1 MVKKRSLKIRFLALF
16 VTVFICLNG
25 AGAACV
31 AYCQSTM
38 GEPEDAADHC
48 PLKKLSGHCNK
59 EGDNSSPSFSAI
71 GSGADCCPMTV
82 SFFAGPIEK
91 NSFSVKHVAAA
102 TVITPATF
110 VFSFRSV
117 TPLRS
122 AMSYRGPPPID
133 RRPDRI
139 KHRVLLI

>member
-1 MVKKRSLKIRFLALF
+1 MVQTRSLKVRFLSLF

-38 GEPEDAADHC
+38 DAPEESADHC

-59 EGDNSSPSFSAI
+59 EGENPSPSFSKN
-71 GSGADCCPMTV
+71 GSDADCCPMTV

-91 NSFSVKHVAAA
+91 HSFSVKQPAAA
-102 TVITPATF
+102 AVIKVEVSRP
-110 VFSFRSV
+110 SFASLV
-117 TPLRS
+117 PLRS
-122 AMSYRGPPPID
+122 AVSYRGPPPID

-139 KHRVLLI
+139 KHQVLLI

>member
-1 MVKKRSLKIRFLALF
+1 MRRPSIKIRALALF

-31 AYCQSTM
+31 AYCRSMEKPQAS
-38 GEPEDAADHC
+38 ADHC
-48 PLKKLSGHCNK
+48 PLKKLTGHCGS
-59 EGDNSSPSFSAI
+59 EGKQDNSPAFSAK
-71 GSGADCCPMTV
+71 GSDIDCCPMTV

-91 NSFSVKHVAAA
+91 NSFPVKQTAAA
-102 TVITPATF
+102 TVITPPTF
-110 VFSFRSV
+110 VFTFRSV

-122 AMSYRGPPPID
+122 AISYRGPPPID

>member
-1 MVKKRSLKIRFLALF
+1 MVHSRSLKIRFLALF

-48 PLKKLSGHCNK
+48 PHKKLSGHCNK
-59 EGDNSSPSFSAI
+59 EGEDPSPSVSAN
-71 GSGADCCPMTV
+71 GSDVDCCPMTV

-91 NSFSVKHVAAA
+91 NSFSVKHAAVA

-117 TPLRS
+117 TPLQS
-122 AMSYRGPPPID
+122 AISYRGPPPID
-133 RRPDRI
+133 QRPDRI